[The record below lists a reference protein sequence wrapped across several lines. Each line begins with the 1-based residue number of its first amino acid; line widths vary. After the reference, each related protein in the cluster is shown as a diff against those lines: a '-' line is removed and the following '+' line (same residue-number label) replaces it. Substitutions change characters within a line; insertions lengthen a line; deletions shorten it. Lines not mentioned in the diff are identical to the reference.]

1 VPQFLTA
8 WHYDGE
14 SAVRRTV
21 EIVTVGNGFL
31 LSEME
36 RRFGPFQSAD
46 LRYIGEQNGAQVYGL
61 DGRDGWRLGLSGP
74 IPAELAAILPA
85 KEKYGRW
92 IDRLGLGRATIALAL
107 GSAAIVGVVMLAPQ
121 WLAPLIPSSFETQL
135 GEALV
140 GDFGG
145 RFCHTPQGTK
155 ALKKLASALDP
166 NTSDL
171 QVEVAKIDMVNAV
184 ALPGRKVVLFDGLLR
199 EAKSADEVAGVMA
212 HEIGHVRERHVMQ
225 SLLRQLGL
233 SLVLGGLQGN
243 SADVLGGA
251 LSMSY
256 SRGSENEADRH
267 SIKALAK
274 ADISPIPTAD
284 FFRRLAAMEG
294 DDIDAKD
301 AKDGKAVKEGRSLSN
316 YLSSHPQSR
325 ERKAAFEK
333 SIVKGK
339 AYKPVL
345 TETEW
350 RDLRSMCTLDTNA
363 KSGFG
368 FEF

>member
-14 SAVRRTV
+14 SAVRRNV
-21 EIVTVGNGFL
+21 EIVVEGDGLRLT
-31 LSEME
+31 EME
-36 RRFGPFQSAD
+36 RRFGPFDKAD
-46 LRYIGEQNGAQVYGL
+46 LVYIGAQNGAQIYGL
-61 DGRDGWRLGLSGP
+61 NGHDGWRLGLSGP
-74 IPAELAAILPA
+74 IPDELAAILPA

-92 IDRLGLGRATIALAL
+92 IDRIGLGPAALAFTL
-107 GSAAIVGVVMLAPQ
+107 ASAAIFAVVMLSPQ
-121 WLAPLIPSSFETQL
+121 WLAPLIPDSFETKM

-145 RFCHTPQGTK
+145 RFCHTPAGTK
-155 ALKKLASALDP
+155 ALHKLARELDP

-171 QVEVAKIDMVNAV
+171 QVEVAKIDMINAV
-184 ALPGRKVVLFDGLLR
+184 ALPGRKVVIFDGLLR

-212 HEIGHVRERHVMQ
+212 HEIGHVREHHVMQ

-243 SADVLGGA
+243 SADILGGA

-256 SRGSENEADRH
+256 SRGSENEADQH

-274 ADISPIPTAD
+274 AGISPVPTAD
-284 FFRRLAAMEG
+284 FFKRLSAEEG
-294 DDIDAKD
+294 DDAVG
-301 AKDGKAVKEGRSLSN
+301 KDGKAVSQGASLTN

-339 AYKPVL
+339 VYHPAL
-345 TETEW
+345 TESEW
-350 RDLRSMCTLDTNA
+350 SDLRAMCTLDTKA